1 VVGLIERDG
10 DLAAKLRLVPTDVDL
25 AGASDADLDVLFA
38 VQRDLDNIA
47 KIGHVIRS
55 KLLAHKRPRLV
66 PIRDQYVLMALLDGS
81 IIETPLWKGRLP
93 PLLHADRMPLFRH
106 NACRTRHEPPS
117 RRGGRDP
124 PKLEHCQF
132 LQMPSGGKCWTTHP
146 RTSWD
151 PAVRVLCA
159 CRAIPEVPVGAH
171 DIAAVAHG
179 RAPMDRCTSA
189 RVQCAGSPVGSRRP
203 TTDRA

>member
-81 IIETPLWKGRLP
+81 IIETPLWKGRY
-93 PLLHADRMPLFRH
+93 RRFFMPTECPFQAQCVP
-106 NACRTRHEPPS
+106 NETRTT
-117 RRGGRDP
+117 
-124 PKLEHCQF
+124 F
-132 LQMPSGGKCWTTHP
+132 AP
-146 RTSWD
+146 RW
-151 PAVRVLCA
+151 P
-159 CRAIPEVPVGAH
+159 
-171 DIAAVAHG
+171 
-179 RAPMDRCTSA
+179 
-189 RVQCAGSPVGSRRP
+189 
-203 TTDRA
+203 

>member
-81 IIETPLWKGRLP
+81 IIETPLWKGRY
-93 PLLHADRMPLFRH
+93 RRFFMPTE
-106 NACRTRHEPPS
+106 CPS
-117 RRGGRDP
+117 SGTMRAERD
-124 PKLEHCQF
+124 
-132 LQMPSGGKCWTTHP
+132 TNHP
-146 RTSWD
+146 R
-151 PAVRVLCA
+151 
-159 CRAIPEVPVGAH
+159 
-171 DIAAVAHG
+171 AAVAVIRRSLSIVSSSRCRQEVSAG
-179 RAPMDRCTSA
+179 LPIRGPRGIPLCEFSAP
-189 RVQCAGSPVGSRRP
+189 AGLSQKCR
-203 TTDRA
+203 